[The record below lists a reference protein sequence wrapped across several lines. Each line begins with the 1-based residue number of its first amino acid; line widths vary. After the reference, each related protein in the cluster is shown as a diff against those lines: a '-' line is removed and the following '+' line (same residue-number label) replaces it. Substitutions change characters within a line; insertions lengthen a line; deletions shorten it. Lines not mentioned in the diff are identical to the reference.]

1 MKKYIFLV
9 FLIISSINVYSLE
22 INHNVINLWT
32 NASES
37 SFWYN
42 WNVAQDIKL
51 KNGNINAGLK
61 LDYLDAKIQNI
72 NSSIINTDLQFA
84 YKTSSWGIKSNL
96 GFLYTPEIKIK
107 IDDTYKFQNV
117 KEFNGNIE
125 LNFHCG
131 NFQFFP
137 FVAFSTLN
145 SENGDLYWFYGDL
158 YVPFVGKYGIKTKY
172 KNHYFKV
179 YYLGGMA
186 NIVNS
191 DDSKLINSAE
201 NNISCTYLQKWN
213 YDNFQFVPYMT
224 YNFTFCDFTGELNDK
239 NQNYLVF
246 PYKKY
251 KINGNVFAHYIQT
264 GMKFNHSA
272 ENFDININFDTL
284 FFLNQ
289 TGNANLSWKYKK
301 NLMFDGSSGT
311 DCVNIDLLNL
321 KGLMS
326 IYLNGIYHLKINN
339 FKLDLGISKDFLI
352 PIWFSADKWNED
364 SSESLVPN
372 DFSSELI
379 WTYIFSGLGIYCKF
393 LI

>member
-42 WNVAQDIKL
+42 WDVAQDVKL
-51 KNGNINAGLK
+51 KNGNINVGLK
-61 LDYLDAKIQNI
+61 LDYLDAKIDNL

-107 IDDTYKFQNV
+107 IDDTYKFQNI
-117 KEFNGNIE
+117 KEFNGNVE
-125 LNFHCG
+125 LNFNYG

-137 FVAFSTLN
+137 FVAFSTLD
-145 SENGDLYWFYGDL
+145 SENGDLYWFYGDIN
-158 YVPFVGKYGIKTKY
+158 VPFIGKYGIKAKY
-172 KNHYFKV
+172 KNHYYKV
-179 YYLGGMA
+179 CYLGGMA

-213 YDNFQFVPYMT
+213 YNNFQFVPYIT
-224 YNFTFCDFTGELNDK
+224 YNFTFCDFTGELNDE

-272 ENFDININFDTL
+272 EKFDININFDTL

-289 TGNANLSWKYKK
+289 TGNANLSWKYKN
-301 NLMFDGSSGT
+301 NLMFDGYSGT
-311 DCVNIDLLNL
+311 DVVNIDLLNL
-321 KGLMS
+321 KGLLS
-326 IYLNGIYHLKINN
+326 IYLNGEYHFKINN
-339 FKLDLGISKDFLI
+339 SKLALGISKDFLI
-352 PIWFSADKWNED
+352 PFWFSNNNQNE
-364 SSESLVPN
+364 SSTEDIAEN
-372 DFSSELI
+372 FATSEFI
-379 WTYIFSGLGIYCKF
+379 WTYIFSGLGIYIKF